1 MTTLFLKRLAG
12 SIENGAKS
20 KIIRRHV
27 VFFSVA
33 ILF

>member
-1 MTTLFLKRLAG
+1 MTTLFFKRLAG

-27 VFFSVA
+27 VFSVA